1 MSVFRSHRYGV
12 RTEWREGH
20 VVQLEAPGK
29 PSLHVALPSD
39 FKNGVPGV
47 WSPEELLISSLA
59 TCFELTMIAVA
70 ENREVP
76 LHSLCVDATG
86 YVENKNH
93 LYRLVLLELDVRIET
108 DTGCEAEVEHIAAVA
123 HEGCLVGKALD
134 TPVRLDVQTRAPVA
148 ADAVA
153 VSEVDR

>member
-1 MSVFRSHRYGV
+1 MSVFKSHRYGV

-20 VVQLEAPGK
+20 LVRLEAPGK

-39 FKNGVPGV
+39 FKDGVPGV

-59 TCFELTMIAVA
+59 TCFELTMLAVA
-70 ENREVP
+70 EYREVP
-76 LHSLCVDATG
+76 LHSLRVDATG
-86 YVENKNH
+86 YVEHKDH
-93 LYRLVLLELDVRIET
+93 LYRLVLLELDVHVET
-108 DTGCEAEVEHIAAVA
+108 DAGCEAEVERIAAVA

-134 TPVRLDVQTRAPVA
+134 IPVRLDVETRAPVA

-153 VSEVDR
+153 AGGDGR